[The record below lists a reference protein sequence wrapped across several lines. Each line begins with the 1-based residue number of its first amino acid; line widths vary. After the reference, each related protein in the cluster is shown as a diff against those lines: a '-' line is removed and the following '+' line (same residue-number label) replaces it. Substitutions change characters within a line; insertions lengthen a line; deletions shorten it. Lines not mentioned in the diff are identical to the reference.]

1 MVFYE
6 VPKPVEMVHSW
17 KRIGASNE
25 FEPDFSSD
33 AGKSY
38 MRGVMGIAGAYIAVG
53 ILLFIIYS
61 ISNCAAVCCYG
72 KPRPKS
78 KENKGGCCAWVFSA
92 RIWYFIA
99 TLVVCA
105 LAAAGLS
112 QVSAFKAATMQTF
125 DAVQDFTGILT
136 TTSETVA
143 NGLVPNMNGLTASL
157 TQFKNAAVA
166 TGNPALASNLDSVIA
181 ASTAASSASMAFS
194 GQINGTTGDIDDQTT
209 GDHSVQNKYLSKVW
223 IAGLACLALF
233 LGFMLLTLFGLL
245 STKGAC
251 VYFGLCQALLVCV
264 VLGVFIFSGIFAAVS
279 IVAADVC
286 VAPSQSIN
294 SMLSVVTTD
303 PTVLGTVSYYTT
315 CGNSSAGVVPPS
327 GAYAMVVNGSVG
339 LQTARYALDALEGN
353 ATVMAVYGPYVQWSQ
368 GNLSAANGTMQ
379 TVWTPSAA
387 RPCTAST
394 KTSWTR
400 SARRVASPSSPCGAS
415 GLPSASSSPSSPSQ
429 RPASAARTPATCST
443 TWTPRWA
450 PCTTYTPPA
459 RTRPR
464 CCQAPT
470 LSCHPAA
477 QLPTRRAPPSPTGP
491 PSKCANASS
500 GGRGQR
506 AVTRAA
512 ARMSN

>member
-379 TVWTPSAA
+379 TVLDTVGCAPVYGLYQNILDALCTKGGVAVISVWGLGTAVCIFIAILAISAA
-387 RPCTAST
+387 RICCAHPGNVFDDVDAKMGTVYDVHAPGANAATLLPGSH
-394 KTSWTR
+394 
-400 SARRVASPSSPCGAS
+400 VVVPSG
-415 GLPSASSSPSSPSQ
+415 
-429 RPASAARTPATCST
+429 SAASYATGTTVPNWPA
-443 TWTPRWA
+443 
-450 PCTTYTPPA
+450 
-459 RTRPR
+459 
-464 CCQAPT
+464 
-470 LSCHPAA
+470 
-477 QLPTRRAPPSPTGP
+477 
-491 PSKCANASS
+491 K
-500 GGRGQR
+500 
-506 AVTRAA
+506 
-512 ARMSN
+512 